1 MPRQI
6 RTGKRRRRQRQQE
19 LDKHDA
25 RREAARVR
33 ALSDAARDGDDLE
46 EIADDIAEEMQ
57 RTVRDKSSTLDAES
71 AVREGRVVEYMG
83 RTVRVRHGGDNY
95 SCRLRS
101 TTRIASSDST
111 PVTVGD
117 RVHFLPAAE
126 NEGVITEILPRT
138 SRLSRASRL
147 HNEIEQVLVANV
159 DQLLLVTSVKEP
171 HPKPEFIDRV
181 LIAAACQSLPAIICF
196 NKIDLEDTEND
207 NLVNSYREAGYQVL
221 RTSATTGEGLDQLD
235 TLLRSSLTVLAGQ
248 SGVGKSSLANAL
260 DTSLDLKVGRVIAS
274 SQKGRHTTT
283 RSILLPFH
291 DDGFIIDTPGL
302 RIFELWNL
310 EPEQLRDFFPEFKR
324 LAPECRFSS
333 CQHRSEPECAVKE
346 ALERGDLSEER
357 YRSYLHIWDTL
368 DE

>member
-33 ALSDAARDGDDLE
+33 ALTDAARQGDDLE

-57 RTVRDKSSTLDAES
+57 RTVRDKSSALDAETGIM
-71 AVREGRVVEYMG
+71 EGRVVEYMG
-83 RTVRVRHGGDNY
+83 RTVRVNHQGENF

-101 TTRIASSDST
+101 TTRIASRDST

-117 RVHFLPAAE
+117 RVYFLPGAD
-126 NEGVITEILPRT
+126 NEGVITETLPRT

-159 DQLLLVTSVKEP
+159 DQLLLVASVQEP

-181 LIAAACQSLPAIICF
+181 LIAAACQSLTAIICF
-196 NKIDLEDTEND
+196 NKIDLEDSD
-207 NLVNSYREAGYQVL
+207 SDRLVDTYSKAGYQVL

-235 TLLRSSLTVLAGQ
+235 SLLRGSLTVLAGQ

-310 EPEQLRDFFPEFKR
+310 EPEMLRDFFPEFR
-324 LAPECRFSS
+324 QLAPECRFSS
-333 CQHRSEPECAVKE
+333 CQHRSEPGCAVKAAIE
-346 ALERGDLSEER
+346 SGEVSEER